1 MQKKMDKFKTIKQ
14 NSKAEIEEKKSR
26 FIAELFYIEN
36 VNQAEEYIKQ
46 VKKKYFDARHHCYAY
61 RIIQNNEIKDKQS
74 DDGEPSGTAG
84 APMLNILTKNQIVN
98 VLVIVTRYFGGTLL
112 GTGGLVKAYSEATLK
127 AIENTEI
134 IMQELG
140 YEMQIT
146 ITYADLEKFKYYA
159 QKNSINI
166 INTKYENNIVCTIEI
181 NKEEKEKL
189 LMQENFNILEY
200 AVLREKYIRRS
211 DEI

>member
-1 MQKKMDKFKTIKQ
+1 MDIFKTIKQ

-26 FIAELFYIEN
+26 FIAEIFYIEDI
-36 VNQAEEYIKQ
+36 NQAEEYIKQ
-46 VKKKYFDARHHCYAY
+46 VKKRYFDARHHCYAY
-61 RIIQNNEIKDKQS
+61 RLIQNNAIKEKQS

-84 APMLNILTKNQIVN
+84 APMLNILNKNQIVN

-134 IMQELG
+134 VMQELG
-140 YEMQIT
+140 YEMQVT
-146 ITYADLEKFKYYA
+146 ITYGDLEKFKYYA

-166 INTKYENNIVCTIEI
+166 INIKYENNIVCTIEI
-181 NKEEKEKL
+181 NKQEKEKL

-200 AVLREKYIRRS
+200 AVITEKYIRRS

>member
-1 MQKKMDKFKTIKQ
+1 MDKFKTIKQ

-61 RIIQNNEIKDKQS
+61 RIIQDNAIKDKQS

-84 APMLNILTKNQIVN
+84 SPMLNILTKNQIVN

>member
-1 MQKKMDKFKTIKQ
+1 MDIFKTIKQ

-26 FIAELFYIEN
+26 FIAEIFYIEDI
-36 VNQAEEYIKQ
+36 NQAEEYIKQ
-46 VKKKYFDARHHCYAY
+46 VKKRYFDARHHCYAY
-61 RIIQNNEIKDKQS
+61 RIIQNNAIKEKQS

-84 APMLNILTKNQIVN
+84 APMLNILNKNQIVN

-134 IMQELG
+134 VMQELG
-140 YEMQIT
+140 YEMQVT
-146 ITYADLEKFKYYA
+146 ITYGDLEKFKYYA

-166 INTKYENNIVCTIEI
+166 INIKYENNIVCTIEI
-181 NKEEKEKL
+181 NKQEKEKL

-200 AVLREKYIRRS
+200 AVITEKYIRRS

>member
-61 RIIQNNEIKDKQS
+61 RIIQNNSIKDKQS

-159 QKNSINI
+159 QKNSISI
-166 INTKYENNIVCTIEI
+166 INNKYENNIVCTIEI